1 MHEKFVFCTV
11 HEGKIQHSSLKQT
24 TQRIWSTGKMHWFC
38 LHWYLFTIS
47 CVFMHGIALDS
58 AYGCMSTVQNSGFIV
73 FSFFSWKESLLQS
86 LEEWIFKYWLSDQSI
101 LGIFQKFF
109 YFTSI
114 PYPLNLSQRY
124 THNAICIIQFHPI
137 QPFYYLQSKYF
148 LVI

>member
-101 LGIFQKFF
+101 LGISQKLEILFHE
-109 YFTSI
+109 YTI
-114 PYPLNLSQRY
+114 PTQPFSALHSQRY
-124 THNAICIIQFHPI
+124 LHHPVSSNTAILLFA
-137 QPFYYLQSKYF
+137 K
-148 LVI
+148 